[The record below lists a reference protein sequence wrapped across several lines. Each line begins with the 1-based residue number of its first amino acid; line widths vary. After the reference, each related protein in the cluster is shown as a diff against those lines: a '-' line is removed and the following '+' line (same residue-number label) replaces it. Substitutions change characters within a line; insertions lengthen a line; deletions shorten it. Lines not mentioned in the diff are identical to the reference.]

1 MSCPLH
7 IIRHKDL
14 ALNRTSR
21 YDHILTYLRSPPTT
35 ADHVATLPHAVQL
48 HAATPARLE
57 SLLALR
63 DEAVYLDL
71 PELAHL
77 CTNEL
82 RRYPNSHAAQLSRT
96 SSQHVV
102 ISHTRGQ
109 SSGGGSMRSMDTLRE
124 HDEDNAAATADA
136 ADIASTSS
144 TGRDSF
150 GSSKSTGSA
159 RGRDRIRNAP
169 TTPATAPAPVPAAKE
184 KEEPSSHPT
193 PAPLLHRRLASQSR
207 ERPELMDVKSATLR
221 GRPSGN
227 WL

>member
-1 MSCPLH
+1 M
-7 IIRHKDL
+7 
-14 ALNRTSR
+14 
-21 YDHILTYLRSPPTT
+21 
-35 ADHVATLPHAVQL
+35 
-48 HAATPARLE
+48 
-57 SLLALR
+57 ALR

-82 RRYPNSHAAQLSRT
+82 RRYPNFHAAQLSRT

-109 SSGGGSMRSMDTLRE
+109 SSGGASMRSMDTLRE
-124 HDEDNAAATADA
+124 HDEDSVAATAAADT

-159 RGRDRIRNAP
+159 RGRGRTRNAP
-169 TTPATAPAPVPAAKE
+169 ITPATAPATAPVPVAKE

-193 PAPLLHRRLASQSR
+193 PAPLLHRRLASQSG